1 MLPLEITAGNATLG
15 VSANPR
21 LGWSPKPGSADVN
34 VDGYRDRVF
43 PTAKPAGTFRIEVLG
58 DPVTFGARVTSR
70 DDTFAKVME
79 RGLDRLLG
87 GVEVLNLGVPGYDTV
102 QEVEPLRERGLRY
115 SPDLVLLGVCLN
127 DFEPVSGA
135 GPLAV
140 LAEANTARGR
150 LLAAVRRRL
159 LLSSDLFRL
168 VYARVTALAKAGP
181 GLGTTA
187 RCHDRRGRWPG
198 ARSRRASWAAE
209 LSKRR
214 GFSVAVP
221 PPAPPPPPH
230 CRRCFRGSTG
240 GPGHPLEG
248 DDSSCRSSVE

>member
-87 GVEVLNLGVPGYDTV
+87 GVEVLNLRGA
-102 QEVEPLRERGLRY
+102 GLRH
-115 SPDLVLLGVCLN
+115 
-127 DFEPVSGA
+127 GA
-135 GPLAV
+135 GGGAV
-140 LAEANTARGR
+140 EGAWRS
-150 LLAAVRRRL
+150 LL
-159 LLSSDLFRL
+159 
-168 VYARVTALAKAGP
+168 AGP
-181 GLGTTA
+181 GAARGVPQRLRAGLGGRA
-187 RCHDRRGRWPG
+187 PGGAGRGEHG
-198 ARSRRASWAAE
+198 ARAA
-209 LSKRR
+209 L
-214 GFSVAVP
+214 GGG
-221 PPAPPPPPH
+221 PPAAAA
-230 CRRCFRGSTG
+230 
-240 GPGHPLEG
+240 
-248 DDSSCRSSVE
+248 VE